1 MAKSKREY
9 IERVELALKWALR
22 QQKNLCNRALN
33 NEALNDKVR
42 GLQWLKTRAIKINQK

>member
-22 QQKNLCNRALN
+22 QQKPLHRALN
-33 NEALNDKVR
+33 NEALN
-42 GLQWLKTRAIKINQK
+42 IKLAYNG